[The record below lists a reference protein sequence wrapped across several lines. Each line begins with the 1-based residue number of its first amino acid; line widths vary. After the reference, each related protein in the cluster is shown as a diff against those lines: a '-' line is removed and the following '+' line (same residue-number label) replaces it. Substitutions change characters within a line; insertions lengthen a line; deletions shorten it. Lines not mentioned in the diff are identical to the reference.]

1 MSVEHK
7 DPILEML
14 REIRVKQD
22 ETLEKQDKMDA
33 RLDQIHDDCKK
44 TARTNGAVAGAISGT
59 ATGGLVSL
67 GIALI
72 KAKFG
77 L

>member
-14 REIRVKQD
+14 REIRAKQD
-22 ETLEKQDKMDA
+22 ETLEKQDKMDT
-33 RLDQIHDDCKK
+33 RLDQIHDDCKRVAQK
-44 TARTNGAVAGAISGT
+44 NGAVAGGLA
-59 ATGGLVSL
+59 GGLVAT

>member
-14 REIRVKQD
+14 REISVKQD

-33 RLDQIHDDCKK
+33 RLDQIHDDCKRVAQK
-44 TARTNGAVAGAISGT
+44 NGAVAGGLA
-59 ATGGLVSL
+59 GGLVAT

-77 L
+77 F

>member
-1 MSVEHK
+1 MSGKHK

-14 REIRVKQD
+14 CEIRAKQD
-22 ETLEKQDKMDA
+22 LTLEKQDTLEK
-33 RLDQIHDDCKK
+33 RLDQIHDDCKRV
-44 TARTNGAVAGAISGT
+44 AQRNGAVAGGLA
-59 ATGGLVSL
+59 GGLVAT

-77 L
+77 FF